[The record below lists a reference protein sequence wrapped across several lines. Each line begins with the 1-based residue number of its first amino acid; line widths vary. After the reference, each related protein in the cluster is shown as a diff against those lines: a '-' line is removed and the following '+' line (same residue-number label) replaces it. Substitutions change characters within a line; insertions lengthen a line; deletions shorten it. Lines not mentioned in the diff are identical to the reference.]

1 VSASGDLSG
10 MRLARSFRRDPGVTD
25 HRLAPGTVRRVLSF
39 ARPYRRLLLGFLG
52 LVVVDAAIGA
62 VNPLIFRAIIDDGVR
77 PGAPHGDVG
86 VVMALAGVVALL
98 AVVAALVSLVTRWL
112 SARVGE
118 GLIYDMRAAVF
129 GHIQRQPLA
138 FFTRTQTGA
147 LVSRLNNDV
156 LGAQQAFTGTL
167 SSVVS
172 NVLSVAF
179 VLVAMAALSWQV
191 TVVALLLVPVFVIP
205 ARLMGR
211 RLVDITRESFGL
223 NAEMN
228 TIMNERFNVAGALL
242 VKLFGDHATEDAEFR
257 SRASRVRDI
266 GITSALYGRI
276 FFVSLTLVS
285 SLGVAVTYG
294 VGGRLAA
301 DRALAVGTLVALTA
315 YLSRLY
321 GPLTALSNVRVDVL
335 TALVSFER
343 VFEVLDLK
351 PAIADAP
358 DAVPLPPVGP
368 GGARVR
374 FLDVQFRYPAA
385 TEVSLASL
393 ENTDRLSDV
402 VPPDVLHGVSFT
414 AEPGRTIA
422 LVGPSGAGKTTI
434 SQLVTR
440 MYDVSAG
447 RVEVADRDVRSVTL
461 GSLRDAVGVVTQD
474 AHLFHDTLGTN
485 LRYARP
491 GATDDELWAALEG
504 AHIADLVRS
513 LPEGLDTLVGDRG
526 YRLSGGEK
534 QRVAIAR
541 LLLKNPPVVVLDE
554 ATAHLD
560 NESERAVQRALA
572 TALTGR
578 TALVIAHR
586 LSTVRHAD
594 EILVVV
600 DGRIAERGTHD
611 ELLALGGV
619 YAELSA
625 TQLRQDDPEE
635 GMVPGR

>member
-1 VSASGDLSG
+1 
-10 MRLARSFRRDPGVTD
+10 
-25 HRLAPGTVRRVLSF
+25 
-39 ARPYRRLLLGFLG
+39 
-52 LVVVDAAIGA
+52 
-62 VNPLIFRAIIDDGVR
+62 
-77 PGAPHGDVG
+77 
-86 VVMALAGVVALL
+86 
-98 AVVAALVSLVTRWL
+98 
-112 SARVGE
+112 
-118 GLIYDMRAAVF
+118 
-129 GHIQRQPLA
+129 
-138 FFTRTQTGA
+138 
-147 LVSRLNNDV
+147 
-156 LGAQQAFTGTL
+156 
-167 SSVVS
+167 
-172 NVLSVAF
+172 
-179 VLVAMAALSWQV
+179 
-191 TVVALLLVPVFVIP
+191 
-205 ARLMGR
+205 
-211 RLVDITRESFGL
+211 
-223 NAEMN
+223 
-228 TIMNERFNVAGALL
+228 
-242 VKLFGDHATEDAEFR
+242 
-257 SRASRVRDI
+257 
-266 GITSALYGRI
+266 
-276 FFVSLTLVS
+276 
-285 SLGVAVTYG
+285 
-294 VGGRLAA
+294 
-301 DRALAVGTLVALTA
+301 
-315 YLSRLY
+315 
-321 GPLTALSNVRVDVL
+321 
-335 TALVSFER
+335 
-343 VFEVLDLK
+343 
-351 PAIADAP
+351 
-358 DAVPLPPVGP
+358 
-368 GGARVR
+368 
-374 FLDVQFRYPAA
+374 
-385 TEVSLASL
+385 
-393 ENTDRLSDV
+393 
-402 VPPDVLHGVSFT
+402 VLHGVSFT

-440 MYDVSAG
+440 MYDVIAG

-474 AHLFHDTLGTN
+474 AHLFHDTLGAN

-504 AHIADLVRS
+504 AHIADLVRT

-611 ELLALGGV
+611 ELLARGGV